1 MALKSQAK
9 FEEKLTCGL
18 ENDIRNLAKIFIRT
32 LENIKIG
39 IFMGSFCPKYKMHEL
54 QFTEKLQVMTLEN
67 DEQSEEELTCPFKID
82 MRNSTN
88 FDTRT

>member
-9 FEEKLTCGL
+9 FEGKLTCGL

-54 QFTEKLQVMTLEN
+54 QTYRGVTSNDTEE
-67 DEQSEEELTCPFKID
+67 
-82 MRNSTN
+82 R
-88 FDTRT
+88 